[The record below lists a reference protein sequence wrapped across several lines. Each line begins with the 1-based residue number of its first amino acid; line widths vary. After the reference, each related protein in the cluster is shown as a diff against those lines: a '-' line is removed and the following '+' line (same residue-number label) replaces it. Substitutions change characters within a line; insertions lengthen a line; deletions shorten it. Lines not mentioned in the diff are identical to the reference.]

1 MMIEKSEP
9 LSALFPSC
17 VGNQLAWVL
26 FLFTWQAES
35 CSPKIR
41 LRRGVKEFYSA
52 DAEVRKEMLRD
63 IKTVIVFH
71 TNIQKFPSHVGFT
84 PFASDLYE

>member
-1 MMIEKSEP
+1 
-9 LSALFPSC
+9 
-17 VGNQLAWVL
+17 
-26 FLFTWQAES
+26 
-35 CSPKIR
+35 

-71 TNIQKFPSHVGFT
+71 TNLQKFPSHVGFT